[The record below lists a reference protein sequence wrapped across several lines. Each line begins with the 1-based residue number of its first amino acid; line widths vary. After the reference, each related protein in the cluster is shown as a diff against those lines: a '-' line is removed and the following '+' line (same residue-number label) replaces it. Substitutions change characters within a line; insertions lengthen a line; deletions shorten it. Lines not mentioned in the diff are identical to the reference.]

1 MVTPAITLTSN
12 NYLFFDAQALDAS
25 FPDGYEVRLSTTNS
39 TVAALS
45 TVLLNVPAETA
56 TVWNSRRIDLSAY
69 ANQTVHIA
77 WRNNSNDQFV
87 LAVDNIEVKE
97 VISNDAGVEDLTI
110 SDTYVTNS
118 TITIGGTIENTG
130 LNTLNS
136 VDINW
141 STDGGVTVNTNSLT
155 PSTASF
161 GSTSFTHTIT
171 ATALNPG
178 LFTDLMVWTSNP
190 NGVAD
195 SLNAND
201 TIRTRFFVNNG
212 TTVSREVL
220 LEEFTTAPCQFC
232 PDGAVVVEQILA
244 SNPAVIAVGEHA
256 CFGTDAMTIPEA
268 STYCS
273 AFGSGAPTACIDRV
287 LFPGETSVAHGRG
300 TWSANAATRA
310 AIGSP
315 VTLNVTGTYN
325 ATNRQVNA
333 DVTANFSDYAVP
345 GDIRVTLFVV
355 EDSVTC
361 AGSGYNQVNAYNNS
375 AGHPYAGA
383 GNPIVGFVRRHVLRD
398 VYPTNDAWGDNTVI
412 PTSPVLNTNYVKN
425 NTFTLNSTWKSNDVS
440 LVAFV
445 SYYNVNTDERVVLNA
460 ADVKLN
466 NLTSSVG
473 EIEKDAS
480 SLSIYPNPTADVST
494 IEFNLST
501 SKAVLLSVRDMT
513 GKEVIVKDFGTLSA
527 GVQKIAFD
535 ATNLTNGIY
544 FASMKIGEE
553 VITKKLSVNR

>member
-12 NYLFFDAQALDAS
+12 NYFFFDAQALDAS

-256 CFGTDAMTIPEA
+256 CFGTDAMTIPED

-333 DVTANFSDYAVP
+333 DVTANFADYAVP

-383 GNPIVGFVRRHVLRD
+383 GNTIVGFVRRHVLRD

-425 NTFTLNSTWKSNDVS
+425 NTFTFNSTWKSNDVS

-473 EIEKDAS
+473 
-480 SLSIYPNPTADVST
+480 
-494 IEFNLST
+494 
-501 SKAVLLSVRDMT
+501 
-513 GKEVIVKDFGTLSA
+513 
-527 GVQKIAFD
+527 
-535 ATNLTNGIY
+535 
-544 FASMKIGEE
+544 
-553 VITKKLSVNR
+553 

>member
-333 DVTANFSDYAVP
+333 DVTANFADYAVP

-513 GKEVIVKDFGTLSA
+513 GKEVIVKDFRTLSA